1 MLDKPINRRTFLR
14 GVGTAMAL
22 PLLEGMS
29 PLNALAQSAGKAAAP
44 TRMAFM
50 FVPNGLSMAH
60 WTPKTQGAG
69 YELPSLLEPLKDLR
83 NDFSILTGL
92 SQDNAAAL
100 GDGPGDHARSTACWL
115 TGVHPKKTAGSDI
128 KNGISADQVAA
139 QKIGNRTPF
148 ASLELGCERGAMAG
162 DCDSGYSCAYSSNVS
177 WRSES
182 TPVAKEV
189 NPRLVFERL
198 FGSGDKSGEDQ
209 SRARRDLFNQSI
221 LDMVMEDASR
231 LKSRLGKKDQ
241 GKLDE
246 YFQGVREIEE
256 RIVKMEKL
264 GKEMALAGAT
274 KPAGIPPNYG
284 EHIRLMGDMMVLA
297 FQADLTRICTFMF
310 ANDGSNRSFGFIGVP
325 EGHHDMSHH
334 GRDPVKLERKRK
346 IDQFQTEQLA
356 YVLRRLKETKEGD
369 SNLLD
374 NSLIVFGAGI
384 SDGDR
389 HNHDDLPI
397 LLAGRGGGTFKP
409 GKHMVYPNHT
419 PLNNLF
425 LSMLDRV
432 GVRIETLGNSSGKL
446 TELF

>member
-1 MLDKPINRRTFLR
+1 MNKVIDRRTFLR
-14 GVGTAMAL
+14 GVGTTMAL
-22 PLLEGMS
+22 PLLEGML
-29 PLNALAQSAGKAAAP
+29 PVTALAQSAGKVAKP
-44 TRMAFM
+44 IRMACI
-50 FVPNGLSMAH
+50 FVPNGLSMAE
-60 WTPKTQGAG
+60 WRPATEGAN
-69 YELPSLLEPLKDLR
+69 YALPNLLQPLQSLR
-83 NDFSILTGL
+83 SDFSILSGL

-115 TGVHPKKTAGSDI
+115 TGVHPRKTAGSDI
-128 KNGISADQVAA
+128 KNGISVDQVAA
-139 QKIGNRTPF
+139 QKIGSATPF

-182 TPVAKEV
+182 NPVAKEV

-198 FGSGDKSGEDQ
+198 FGSGDKAGEAQ

-231 LKSRLGKKDQ
+231 LRSRLGKKDQ

-246 YFQGVREIEE
+246 YFQGVRDIEQ
-256 RIVKMEKL
+256 RIVKMENL
-264 GKEMALAGAT
+264 GKQMALAESK
-274 KPAGIPPNYG
+274 KPTGIPPDYG

-334 GRDPVKLERKRK
+334 GGEAAKLEKKRK
-346 IDQFQTEQLA
+346 IDQFELEQLA
-356 YVLRRLKETKEGD
+356 YILRRLKETKEGD

-374 NSLIVFGAGI
+374 NSLILFGAGI
-384 SDGDR
+384 SDGNR
-389 HNHDDLPI
+389 HNHDDLPV
-397 LLAGRGGGTFKP
+397 LLAGKAGGTFRT
-409 GKHMVYPNHT
+409 GRHIVYQNHT

-425 LSMLDRV
+425 LSMLDRM
-432 GVRIETLGNSSGKL
+432 GVRIETLGNSTGKL
-446 TELF
+446 NQLF

>member
-1 MLDKPINRRTFLR
+1 
-14 GVGTAMAL
+14 
-22 PLLEGMS
+22 
-29 PLNALAQSAGKAAAP
+29 
-44 TRMAFM
+44 M
-50 FVPNGLSMAH
+50 FVPNGISMAH
-60 WTPKTQGAG
+60 WTPTTKGAG
-69 YELPSLLEPLKDLR
+69 YALPSLLEPLKELR
-83 NDFSILTGL
+83 EDFSVLTGL
-92 SQDNAAAL
+92 TQHNANAL

-128 KNGISADQVAA
+128 RAGISADQVAA
-139 QKIGNRTPF
+139 MQLGNRTPF
-148 ASLELGCERGAMAG
+148 ASLEIGCERGAMAG
-162 DCDSGYSCAYSSNVS
+162 DCDSGYSCAYSSNIS

-198 FGSGDKSGEDQ
+198 FGSGDKAGEDQ

-221 LDMVMEDASR
+221 LDMVMEDAAR

-246 YFQGVREIEE
+246 YFTGVREIEE

-264 GKEMALAGAT
+264 GKDMALAGAVR
-274 KPAGIPPNYG
+274 PVGVPPNYG

-310 ANDGSNRSFGFIGVP
+310 ANDGSNRSFAHIGVP

-334 GRDPVKLERKRK
+334 GKDPVKLEKKRQ
-346 IDQFQTEQLA
+346 IDLFQTQQLA
-356 YVLRRLKETKEGD
+356 YILRRLKETKEGD

-409 GKHMVYPNHT
+409 GQHLVYPNHT
-419 PLNNLF
+419 PLNNLY
-425 LSMLDRV
+425 LSMLDRM
-432 GVRIETLGNSSGKL
+432 GVRIETLGNSTGKL
-446 TELF
+446 AELF